1 MDRLADRF
9 DVASPLVSLQSGS
22 KTCLICDLVIVSKE
36 VRNDISVSAIETL
49 KKPDGIAEKC

>member
-9 DVASPLVSLQSGS
+9 DVATPLVSFQSGS
-22 KTCLICDLVIVSKE
+22 KTRLNYDLVITSKE